1 MYLDVLF
8 KVVGGLGL
16 FLYGME
22 NMSSGMQKIAGD
34 KLKKILSA
42 LTTNRIMAILMGIF
56 VTGLAQSSSVST
68 VMTIGFINASLLT
81 LQQGLGVILGANIG
95 TTITGW
101 LFALNIGKYGLPIV
115 GFAAIAFMFVKGENS
130 RTRALTVMGFGFI
143 FLGLELMSKGLSP
156 LRTLPEFINLFHS
169 FKADSFFGVVKVAM
183 VGALLTGVVQSSAAT
198 LGITIT
204 LATQG
209 LIDYPTAVALV
220 LGENVGTTVTA
231 LLASLGASSN
241 AKRAAY
247 AHTLINIVGVM
258 WATVI
263 FRPYLSI
270 LAHFYA
276 HTLINIVGVMWA
288 TVIFRPYLSI
298 LAHFSDSTANMAT
311 AIATAH
317 TMFNVINVILFI
329 PFIGYLAKFLC
340 TIVKDDDNG
349 VVRVTKL
356 SSLMVTLPNVVID
369 QTRTEVLTMAANI
382 KEIFFKLE
390 EVYYNPSKL
399 EAYNEEIDAIEEKL
413 DIDQTRTEVLTMAA
427 NIKEIFFKLEEVYYN
442 PSKLEAYNE
451 EIDAIEEKL
460 DLYEKEVSDAN
471 FTILNK
477 GLEASYVEETRGNLI
492 TCDEYETISDYLKR
506 VSNSLM
512 RLKKDDLELTQE
524 RKETLQKL
532 NHMVFDFFD
541 DINKAYKTKDRDLFM
556 LSISKYTAI
565 KNLYKEARHGHFDKE
580 AQNDETIPAKLS
592 TGYMDILNYYRRAT
606 DHVYN
611 IIEHY
616 AKI

>member
-34 KLKKILSA
+34 KLKKILAA

-101 LFALNIGKYGLPIV
+101 LLALNIGKYGLPIV
-115 GFAAIAFMFVKGENS
+115 GFAAIAFMFVKGEKS

-270 LAHFYA
+270 LAHF
-276 HTLINIVGVMWA
+276 
-288 TVIFRPYLSI
+288 
-298 LAHFSDSTANMAT
+298 SDSTANMAT

-356 SSLMVTLPNVVID
+356 SSLMVTLPNVV
-369 QTRTEVLTMAANI
+369 
-382 KEIFFKLE
+382 
-390 EVYYNPSKL
+390 
-399 EAYNEEIDAIEEKL
+399 
-413 DIDQTRTEVLTMAA
+413 IDQTRTEVLTMAA

>member
-34 KLKKILSA
+34 KLKKILAA

-81 LQQGLGVILGANIG
+81 LQQGLGVILGANVG

-101 LFALNIGKYGLPIV
+101 LLALNIGKYGLPIV
-115 GFAAIAFMFVKGENS
+115 GFAAIAFMFVKGEKS

-231 LLASLGASSN
+231 LLASIGASSN

-270 LAHFYA
+270 LA
-276 HTLINIVGVMWA
+276 L
-288 TVIFRPYLSI
+288 
-298 LAHFSDSTANMAT
+298 FSDSTANMAT

-349 VVRVTKL
+349 VIRVTKL
-356 SSLMVTLPNVVID
+356 SSLMVTLPNVV
-369 QTRTEVLTMAANI
+369 
-382 KEIFFKLE
+382 
-390 EVYYNPSKL
+390 
-399 EAYNEEIDAIEEKL
+399 
-413 DIDQTRTEVLTMAA
+413 IDQTRTEVLTMAA

-611 IIEHY
+611 IIEHF

>member
-34 KLKKILSA
+34 KLKKILAA

-101 LFALNIGKYGLPIV
+101 LLALNIGKYGLPIV
-115 GFAAIAFMFVKGENS
+115 GFAAIAFMFVKGEKS

-270 LAHFYA
+270 LAHF
-276 HTLINIVGVMWA
+276 
-288 TVIFRPYLSI
+288 
-298 LAHFSDSTANMAT
+298 SDSTANMAT

-317 TMFNVINVILFI
+317 TMFNIINVILFI

-349 VVRVTKL
+349 VIRVTKL
-356 SSLMVTLPNVVID
+356 SSLMVTLPNVV
-369 QTRTEVLTMAANI
+369 
-382 KEIFFKLE
+382 
-390 EVYYNPSKL
+390 
-399 EAYNEEIDAIEEKL
+399 
-413 DIDQTRTEVLTMAA
+413 IDQTRTEVLTMAA

>member
-1 MYLDVLF
+1 MF

-34 KLKKILSA
+34 KLKKILAA

-101 LFALNIGKYGLPIV
+101 LLALNIGKYGLPIV
-115 GFAAIAFMFVKGENS
+115 GFAAIAFMFVKGEKS

-270 LAHFYA
+270 LAHF
-276 HTLINIVGVMWA
+276 
-288 TVIFRPYLSI
+288 
-298 LAHFSDSTANMAT
+298 SDSTANMAT

-356 SSLMVTLPNVVID
+356 SSLMVTLPNVV
-369 QTRTEVLTMAANI
+369 
-382 KEIFFKLE
+382 
-390 EVYYNPSKL
+390 
-399 EAYNEEIDAIEEKL
+399 
-413 DIDQTRTEVLTMAA
+413 IDQTRTEVLTMAA

>member
-34 KLKKILSA
+34 KLKKILAA

-101 LFALNIGKYGLPIV
+101 LLALNIGKYGLPIV
-115 GFAAIAFMFVKGENS
+115 GFAAIAFMFVKGEKS

-258 WATVI
+258 WATI
-263 FRPYLSI
+263 
-270 LAHFYA
+270 
-276 HTLINIVGVMWA
+276 T
-288 TVIFRPYLSI
+288 FRPYLSI

-317 TMFNVINVILFI
+317 TMFNIINVILFI

-349 VVRVTKL
+349 VIRVTKL
-356 SSLMVTLPNVVID
+356 SSLMVTLPNVI
-369 QTRTEVLTMAANI
+369 
-382 KEIFFKLE
+382 
-390 EVYYNPSKL
+390 
-399 EAYNEEIDAIEEKL
+399 
-413 DIDQTRTEVLTMAA
+413 IDQTRTEVLTMAA

-524 RKETLQKL
+524 RKEALQKL

-565 KNLYKEARHGHFDKE
+565 KNLYKEARHGHFDEE
-580 AQNDETIPAKLS
+580 AKNDETIPAKLS

>member
-34 KLKKILSA
+34 KLKKILAA

-101 LFALNIGKYGLPIV
+101 LLALNIGKYGLPIV
-115 GFAAIAFMFVKGENS
+115 GFAAIAFMFVKGEKS

-258 WATVI
+258 WATI
-263 FRPYLSI
+263 
-270 LAHFYA
+270 
-276 HTLINIVGVMWA
+276 T
-288 TVIFRPYLSI
+288 FRPYLSI
-298 LAHFSDSTANMAT
+298 LAHFSDSTSNMAT

-317 TMFNVINVILFI
+317 TMFNIINVILFI

-349 VVRVTKL
+349 VIRVTKL
-356 SSLMVTLPNVVID
+356 SSLMVTLPNVI
-369 QTRTEVLTMAANI
+369 
-382 KEIFFKLE
+382 
-390 EVYYNPSKL
+390 
-399 EAYNEEIDAIEEKL
+399 
-413 DIDQTRTEVLTMAA
+413 IDQTRTEVLTMAA

-565 KNLYKEARHGHFDKE
+565 KNLYKEARHGHFDEE
-580 AQNDETIPAKLS
+580 AKNDETIPAKLS

>member
-34 KLKKILSA
+34 KLKKILAA

-101 LFALNIGKYGLPIV
+101 LLALNIGKYGLPIV
-115 GFAAIAFMFVKGENS
+115 GFAAIAFMFVKGEKS

-258 WATVI
+258 WATI
-263 FRPYLSI
+263 
-270 LAHFYA
+270 
-276 HTLINIVGVMWA
+276 T
-288 TVIFRPYLSI
+288 FRPYLSI

-317 TMFNVINVILFI
+317 TMFNIINVILFI

-349 VVRVTKL
+349 VIRVTKL
-356 SSLMVTLPNVVID
+356 SSLMVTLPNVI
-369 QTRTEVLTMAANI
+369 
-382 KEIFFKLE
+382 
-390 EVYYNPSKL
+390 
-399 EAYNEEIDAIEEKL
+399 
-413 DIDQTRTEVLTMAA
+413 IDQTRTEVLTMAA

-556 LSISKYTAI
+556 LAISKYTAI

>member
-34 KLKKILSA
+34 KLKKILAA

-101 LFALNIGKYGLPIV
+101 LLALNIGKYGLPIV
-115 GFAAIAFMFVKGENS
+115 GFAAIAFMFVKGEKS

-231 LLASLGASSN
+231 LLASIGASSN
-241 AKRAAY
+241 AKRAA
-247 AHTLINIVGVM
+247 
-258 WATVI
+258 
-263 FRPYLSI
+263 
-270 LAHFYA
+270 YA

-399 EAYNEEIDAIEEKL
+399 E
-413 DIDQTRTEVLTMAA
+413 T
-427 NIKEIFFKLEEVYYN
+427 
-442 PSKLEAYNE
+442 YNE

>member
-34 KLKKILSA
+34 KLKKILAA

-101 LFALNIGKYGLPIV
+101 LLALNIGKYGLPIV
-115 GFAAIAFMFVKGENS
+115 GFAAIAFMFVKGEKS

-270 LAHFYA
+270 LAHF
-276 HTLINIVGVMWA
+276 
-288 TVIFRPYLSI
+288 
-298 LAHFSDSTANMAT
+298 SDSTTNMAT

-369 QTRTEVLTMAANI
+369 QTRTEI
-382 KEIFFKLE
+382 
-390 EVYYNPSKL
+390 
-399 EAYNEEIDAIEEKL
+399 
-413 DIDQTRTEVLTMAA
+413 LTMAA

>member
-34 KLKKILSA
+34 KLKKILAA

-101 LFALNIGKYGLPIV
+101 LLALNIGKYGLPIV
-115 GFAAIAFMFVKGENS
+115 GFAAIAFMFVKGEKS

-270 LAHFYA
+270 LAHF
-276 HTLINIVGVMWA
+276 
-288 TVIFRPYLSI
+288 
-298 LAHFSDSTANMAT
+298 SDSTANMAT

-356 SSLMVTLPNVVID
+356 SSLMVTLPNVI
-369 QTRTEVLTMAANI
+369 
-382 KEIFFKLE
+382 
-390 EVYYNPSKL
+390 
-399 EAYNEEIDAIEEKL
+399 
-413 DIDQTRTEVLTMAA
+413 IDQTRTEVLTMAA

-532 NHMVFDFFD
+532 NHIVFDFFD

>member
-1 MYLDVLF
+1 MF

-34 KLKKILSA
+34 KLKKILAA

-101 LFALNIGKYGLPIV
+101 LLALNIGKYGLPIV
-115 GFAAIAFMFVKGENS
+115 GFAAIAFMFVKGEKS

-231 LLASLGASSN
+231 LLASIGASSN
-241 AKRAAY
+241 AKRAA
-247 AHTLINIVGVM
+247 
-258 WATVI
+258 
-263 FRPYLSI
+263 
-270 LAHFYA
+270 YA

-356 SSLMVTLPNVVID
+356 SSLMVTLPNVV
-369 QTRTEVLTMAANI
+369 
-382 KEIFFKLE
+382 
-390 EVYYNPSKL
+390 
-399 EAYNEEIDAIEEKL
+399 
-413 DIDQTRTEVLTMAA
+413 IDQTRTEVLTMAA

>member
-34 KLKKILSA
+34 KLKKTLAA

-101 LFALNIGKYGLPIV
+101 LLALNIGKYGLPIV
-115 GFAAIAFMFVKGENS
+115 GFAAIAFMFVKGEKS

-258 WATVI
+258 WATI
-263 FRPYLSI
+263 
-270 LAHFYA
+270 
-276 HTLINIVGVMWA
+276 T
-288 TVIFRPYLSI
+288 FRPYLSI

-317 TMFNVINVILFI
+317 TMFNIINVILFI

-349 VVRVTKL
+349 VIRVTKL
-356 SSLMVTLPNVVID
+356 SSLMVTLPNVI
-369 QTRTEVLTMAANI
+369 
-382 KEIFFKLE
+382 
-390 EVYYNPSKL
+390 
-399 EAYNEEIDAIEEKL
+399 
-413 DIDQTRTEVLTMAA
+413 IDQTRTEVLTMAA

-565 KNLYKEARHGHFDKE
+565 KNLYKEARHGHFDEE
-580 AQNDETIPAKLS
+580 AKNDETIPAKLS

>member
-34 KLKKILSA
+34 KLKKILAA

-101 LFALNIGKYGLPIV
+101 LLALNIGKYGLPIV
-115 GFAAIAFMFVKGENS
+115 GFAAIAFMFVKGEKS

-258 WATVI
+258 WATI
-263 FRPYLSI
+263 
-270 LAHFYA
+270 
-276 HTLINIVGVMWA
+276 T
-288 TVIFRPYLSI
+288 FRPYLSI

-356 SSLMVTLPNVVID
+356 SSLMVTLPNVV
-369 QTRTEVLTMAANI
+369 
-382 KEIFFKLE
+382 
-390 EVYYNPSKL
+390 
-399 EAYNEEIDAIEEKL
+399 
-413 DIDQTRTEVLTMAA
+413 IDQTRTEVLTMAA

>member
-34 KLKKILSA
+34 KLKKILAA

-81 LQQGLGVILGANIG
+81 LQQGLGVILGANVG

-101 LFALNIGKYGLPIV
+101 LLALNIGKYGLPIV
-115 GFAAIAFMFVKGENS
+115 GFAAIAFMFVKGEKS

-231 LLASLGASSN
+231 LLASIGASSN
-241 AKRAAY
+241 AKRAA
-247 AHTLINIVGVM
+247 
-258 WATVI
+258 
-263 FRPYLSI
+263 
-270 LAHFYA
+270 YA

-356 SSLMVTLPNVVID
+356 SSLMVTLPNVV
-369 QTRTEVLTMAANI
+369 
-382 KEIFFKLE
+382 
-390 EVYYNPSKL
+390 
-399 EAYNEEIDAIEEKL
+399 
-413 DIDQTRTEVLTMAA
+413 IDQTRTEVLTMAA

-611 IIEHY
+611 IIEHF

>member
-34 KLKKILSA
+34 KLKKILAA

-101 LFALNIGKYGLPIV
+101 LLALNIGKYGLPIV
-115 GFAAIAFMFVKGENS
+115 GFAAIAFMFVKGEKS

-258 WATVI
+258 WATI
-263 FRPYLSI
+263 
-270 LAHFYA
+270 
-276 HTLINIVGVMWA
+276 T
-288 TVIFRPYLSI
+288 FRPYLSI
-298 LAHFSDSTANMAT
+298 LAHFSDSTVNMAT

-317 TMFNVINVILFI
+317 TMFNIINVILFI

-349 VVRVTKL
+349 VIRVTKL
-356 SSLMVTLPNVVID
+356 SSLMVTLPNVIID
-369 QTRTEVLTMAANI
+369 QTRTEVLTMA
-382 KEIFFKLE
+382 
-390 EVYYNPSKL
+390 S
-399 EAYNEEIDAIEEKL
+399 
-413 DIDQTRTEVLTMAA
+413 

-611 IIEHY
+611 IIEHF

>member
-34 KLKKILSA
+34 KLKKILAA

-101 LFALNIGKYGLPIV
+101 LLALNIGKYGLPIV
-115 GFAAIAFMFVKGENS
+115 GFAAIAFMFVKGEKS

-183 VGALLTGVVQSSAAT
+183 VGALLTGVVQSSTAT

-231 LLASLGASSN
+231 LLASIGASSN
-241 AKRAAY
+241 AKRAA
-247 AHTLINIVGVM
+247 
-258 WATVI
+258 
-263 FRPYLSI
+263 
-270 LAHFYA
+270 YA

-356 SSLMVTLPNVVID
+356 SSLMVTLPNVV
-369 QTRTEVLTMAANI
+369 
-382 KEIFFKLE
+382 
-390 EVYYNPSKL
+390 
-399 EAYNEEIDAIEEKL
+399 
-413 DIDQTRTEVLTMAA
+413 IDQTRTEVLTMAA

>member
-34 KLKKILSA
+34 KLKKILAA

-101 LFALNIGKYGLPIV
+101 LLALNIGKYGLPIV
-115 GFAAIAFMFVKGENS
+115 GFAAIAFMFVKGEKS

-231 LLASLGASSN
+231 LLASIGASSN
-241 AKRAAY
+241 AKRAA
-247 AHTLINIVGVM
+247 
-258 WATVI
+258 
-263 FRPYLSI
+263 
-270 LAHFYA
+270 YA

-356 SSLMVTLPNVVID
+356 SSLMVTLPNVV
-369 QTRTEVLTMAANI
+369 
-382 KEIFFKLE
+382 
-390 EVYYNPSKL
+390 
-399 EAYNEEIDAIEEKL
+399 
-413 DIDQTRTEVLTMAA
+413 IDQTRTEVLTMAA

-565 KNLYKEARHGHFDKE
+565 KNLYKEARHEHFDKE

>member
-1 MYLDVLF
+1 
-8 KVVGGLGL
+8 
-16 FLYGME
+16 
-22 NMSSGMQKIAGD
+22 
-34 KLKKILSA
+34 
-42 LTTNRIMAILMGIF
+42 
-56 VTGLAQSSSVST
+56 
-68 VMTIGFINASLLT
+68 
-81 LQQGLGVILGANIG
+81 
-95 TTITGW
+95 
-101 LFALNIGKYGLPIV
+101 
-115 GFAAIAFMFVKGENS
+115 
-130 RTRALTVMGFGFI
+130 
-143 FLGLELMSKGLSP
+143 
-156 LRTLPEFINLFHS
+156 
-169 FKADSFFGVVKVAM
+169 
-183 VGALLTGVVQSSAAT
+183 
-198 LGITIT
+198 
-204 LATQG
+204 
-209 LIDYPTAVALV
+209 
-220 LGENVGTTVTA
+220 
-231 LLASLGASSN
+231 
-241 AKRAAY
+241 
-247 AHTLINIVGVM
+247 
-258 WATVI
+258 
-263 FRPYLSI
+263 
-270 LAHFYA
+270 
-276 HTLINIVGVMWA
+276 
-288 TVIFRPYLSI
+288 
-298 LAHFSDSTANMAT
+298 
-311 AIATAH
+311 
-317 TMFNVINVILFI
+317 MFNIINVILFI

-349 VVRVTKL
+349 VIRVTKL
-356 SSLMVTLPNVVID
+356 SSLMVTLPNVV
-369 QTRTEVLTMAANI
+369 
-382 KEIFFKLE
+382 
-390 EVYYNPSKL
+390 
-399 EAYNEEIDAIEEKL
+399 
-413 DIDQTRTEVLTMAA
+413 IDQTRTEVLTMAA

-611 IIEHY
+611 IIEHF

>member
-34 KLKKILSA
+34 KLKKILAA

-101 LFALNIGKYGLPIV
+101 LLALNIGKYGLPIV
-115 GFAAIAFMFVKGENS
+115 GFAAIAFMFVKGEKS

-270 LAHFYA
+270 LAHF
-276 HTLINIVGVMWA
+276 
-288 TVIFRPYLSI
+288 
-298 LAHFSDSTANMAT
+298 SDSTANMAT

-356 SSLMVTLPNVVID
+356 SSLMVTLPNVV
-369 QTRTEVLTMAANI
+369 
-382 KEIFFKLE
+382 
-390 EVYYNPSKL
+390 
-399 EAYNEEIDAIEEKL
+399 
-413 DIDQTRTEVLTMAA
+413 IDQTRTEVLTMAA

-611 IIEHY
+611 IIEHF

>member
-34 KLKKILSA
+34 KLKKILAA

-101 LFALNIGKYGLPIV
+101 LLALNIGKYGLPIV
-115 GFAAIAFMFVKGENS
+115 GFAAIAFMFVKGEKS

-258 WATVI
+258 WATI
-263 FRPYLSI
+263 
-270 LAHFYA
+270 
-276 HTLINIVGVMWA
+276 T
-288 TVIFRPYLSI
+288 FRPYLSI

-317 TMFNVINVILFI
+317 TMFNIINVILFI

-349 VVRVTKL
+349 VIRVTKL
-356 SSLMVTLPNVVID
+356 SSLMVTLPNVIID

-399 EAYNEEIDAIEEKL
+399 E
-413 DIDQTRTEVLTMAA
+413 T
-427 NIKEIFFKLEEVYYN
+427 
-442 PSKLEAYNE
+442 YNE

-565 KNLYKEARHGHFDKE
+565 KNLYKEARHGHFDEE
-580 AQNDETIPAKLS
+580 AKNDETIPAKLS

>member
-34 KLKKILSA
+34 KLKKILAA

-101 LFALNIGKYGLPIV
+101 LLALNIGKYGLPIV
-115 GFAAIAFMFVKGENS
+115 GFAAIAFMFVKGEKS

-258 WATVI
+258 WATI
-263 FRPYLSI
+263 
-270 LAHFYA
+270 
-276 HTLINIVGVMWA
+276 T
-288 TVIFRPYLSI
+288 FRPYLSI

-317 TMFNVINVILFI
+317 TMFNIINVILFI

-349 VVRVTKL
+349 VIRVTKL
-356 SSLMVTLPNVVID
+356 SSLMVTLPNVI
-369 QTRTEVLTMAANI
+369 
-382 KEIFFKLE
+382 
-390 EVYYNPSKL
+390 
-399 EAYNEEIDAIEEKL
+399 
-413 DIDQTRTEVLTMAA
+413 IDQTRTEVLTMAA

-565 KNLYKEARHGHFDKE
+565 KNLYKEARHGHFDEE
-580 AQNDETIPAKLS
+580 AKNDETIPAKLS

-611 IIEHY
+611 IIEHF

>member
-34 KLKKILSA
+34 KLKKILAA

-101 LFALNIGKYGLPIV
+101 LLALNIGKYGLPIV
-115 GFAAIAFMFVKGENS
+115 GFAAITFMFVKGEKS

-258 WATVI
+258 WATII
-263 FRPYLSI
+263 FRPYIMI
-270 LAHFYA
+270 L
-276 HTLINIVGVMWA
+276 G
-288 TVIFRPYLSI
+288 
-298 LAHFSDSTANMAT
+298 HFSDSTENMAT

-340 TIVKDDDNG
+340 RIVKDDDNG

-356 SSLMVTLPNVVID
+356 SSLMVTLPNVIID
-369 QTRTEVLTMAANI
+369 QTKTEVLTMAANI

-390 EVYYNPSKL
+390 EVYYNPGKL
-399 EAYNEEIDAIEEKL
+399 EVYNEEI
-413 DIDQTRTEVLTMAA
+413 
-427 NIKEIFFKLEEVYYN
+427 
-442 PSKLEAYNE
+442 S
-451 EIDAIEEKL
+451 AIEEKL

-477 GLEASYVEETRGNLI
+477 GLEASYVDETRGNLI

-512 RLKKDDLELTQE
+512 RLKKDDLELTKE
-524 RKETLQKL
+524 RTEILQKL

-565 KNLYKEARHGHFDKE
+565 KNLYKEARHGHFDEE
-580 AQNDETIPAKLS
+580 AKNDETIPAKLS

>member
-34 KLKKILSA
+34 KLKKILAA

-101 LFALNIGKYGLPIV
+101 LLALNIGKYGLPIV
-115 GFAAIAFMFVKGENS
+115 GFAAIAFMFVKGEKS

-270 LAHFYA
+270 LAHF
-276 HTLINIVGVMWA
+276 
-288 TVIFRPYLSI
+288 
-298 LAHFSDSTANMAT
+298 SDSTANMAT

-349 VVRVTKL
+349 VVKVTKL
-356 SSLMVTLPNVVID
+356 SSLMVTLPNVV
-369 QTRTEVLTMAANI
+369 
-382 KEIFFKLE
+382 
-390 EVYYNPSKL
+390 
-399 EAYNEEIDAIEEKL
+399 
-413 DIDQTRTEVLTMAA
+413 IDQTRTEVLTMAA